1 MTRFSGTCYSLLSL
15 YDVQQAVGHRIPG
28 KTAFVVGLPDKNIGR
43 LGYLN
48 CRYGIPAA
56 APGASATPQIEI
68 GVTLYDTP
76 AQAQRRVTG
85 TIQDYVANGATSA
98 QVSLAGQPAVILTGG
113 SGTGYTVPLLVAASG
128 QRTVAV
134 SLDDPATS
142 AAQRTRILS
151 ALATLALNST
161 GG

>member
-1 MTRFSGTCYSLLSL
+1 MTRFAGNCYSLLSL
-15 YDVQQAVGHRIPG
+15 YDVQQAVGHQIAG
-28 KTAFVVGLPDKNIGR
+28 KTAFVVGVPDKNVGR
-43 LGYLN
+43 IAYLN

-56 APGASATPQIEI
+56 APGVSATPKIEI
-68 GVTLYDTP
+68 GVALYDTP
-76 AQAQRRVTG
+76 AQAQQRLTG

-98 QVSLAGQPAVILTGG
+98 QVSVAGQPGVILTGG

-134 SLDDPATS
+134 SLYDSATP